1 MTDSDKKSILLVED
15 DVFMLEILSEKL
27 SKSGFDV
34 NIAKDGEECIKVLE
48 SLKPDIILLDILMPK
63 MDGIEVLRKVKVSLE
78 LSSIPVLVLSNL
90 GQKEEV
96 DRALGLG
103 AKDYIVKSNF
113 TTKEIVEKIKKVLS
127 EVR

>member
-1 MTDSDKKSILLVED
+1 MVNSEKKNILLVED

-63 MDGIEVLRKVKVSLE
+63 MDGIEVLRKVKVSPE